1 MRTQLILTAAET
13 VALENTLPDQHHPL
27 LPVKTA
33 HAFPAGL
40 SPHQNVKLSGRKV
53 MTVYGTGEWM
63 SFSGVTLPFER
74 RQVLQV
80 IELVTAKTR
89 SPLARALRDTWVN
102 GGQAGRVPVSQVR
115 RSRPEYTRLSVHLG
129 ECSLKRVQ
137 ALSEIE
143 IMRLGLR
150 RTEAGFTFRDTATS
164 FGTAQLALADHWDTH
179 NPLLPYHENPWCWLV
194 QLDLPTAHV
203 GEAETLRQAEDLTR
217 QLRKEDGM
225 IDGLHAQLHARN
237 AVRRGLETQLV
248 RLLQA
253 RTDTEH
259 LTVGGYRVS
268 FHCEQARRVKET
280 A

>member
-1 MRTQLILTAAET
+1 M
-13 VALENTLPDQHHPL
+13 
-27 LPVKTA
+27 
-33 HAFPAGL
+33 
-40 SPHQNVKLSGRKV
+40 
-53 MTVYGTGEWM
+53 
-63 SFSGVTLPFER
+63 
-74 RQVLQV
+74 
-80 IELVTAKTR
+80 
-89 SPLARALRDTWVN
+89 
-102 GGQAGRVPVSQVR
+102 
-115 RSRPEYTRLSVHLG
+115 
-129 ECSLKRVQ
+129 
-137 ALSEIE
+137 
-143 IMRLGLR
+143 
-150 RTEAGFTFRDTATS
+150 
-164 FGTAQLALADHWDTH
+164 
-179 NPLLPYHENPWCWLV
+179 